1 MELSYF
7 VFKWYKIIFVSKY
20 RGIEWVVILCLVF
33 LIEKIMFFLMQNIIK
48 ILSLQD
54 LITYL

>member
-1 MELSYF
+1 MGLSYF
-7 VFKWYKIIFVSKY
+7 MFKWYKIIFVSKY
-20 RGIEWVVILCLVF
+20 KGIERVVILCLVF
-33 LIEKIMFFLMQNIIK
+33 LIEKIMFFLMHNIIK